1 MRAMGTTP
9 REVTGTAVA
18 KPNDLASQMEAIETA
33 RARLERAALT
43 LGVFIGE
50 PKLETIH
57 ARGRGEGYQ
66 VIVLTAPV
74 LDTGSDEKVD
84 TAITYLDPSLEDL
97 DLGDDR

>member
-9 REVTGTAVA
+9 RTVTGTAVA
-18 KPNDLASQMEAIETA
+18 KPNDPESQLAGIETA

-43 LGVFIGE
+43 MGVFIGE
-50 PKLETIH
+50 PKLETIY
-57 ARGRGEGYQ
+57 ADGADGGYQ

-84 TAITYLDPSLEDL
+84 TAITYLDPTLEDL
-97 DLGDDR
+97 DMRDDR